1 MLHDCSCN
9 KRHRSARPI
18 NKRVCMDKSVH
29 VLSIL
34 QLRITSRCVQ
44 SNKRILIN
52 RLHYLSR
59 DINHAVI
66 GGNGKQLT
74 FAPTELCKV
83 VK

>member
-1 MLHDCSCN
+1 
-9 KRHRSARPI
+9 
-18 NKRVCMDKSVH
+18 MDKSVH

-34 QLRITSRCVQ
+34 QLRITSDCVQ

-59 DINHAVI
+59 DINHAAI